1 MCLTSFLL
9 YYKTIQ
15 LSPVQVHDNVL
26 LSDVGFEFDVDSI
39 PFRRDDMTI
48 VALGPW
54 LVRRQQL
61 QVVVH
66 VAHGVLLL
74 NVEVDQP
81 VLNEGDFLNDVMQLE
96 VVVVLSW

>member
-26 LSDVGFEFDVDSI
+26 LSDVGFKFDVDSI

-48 VALGPW
+48 ITLGP
-54 LVRRQQL
+54 
-61 QVVVH
+61 
-66 VAHGVLLL
+66 
-74 NVEVDQP
+74 
-81 VLNEGDFLNDVMQLE
+81 
-96 VVVVLSW
+96 